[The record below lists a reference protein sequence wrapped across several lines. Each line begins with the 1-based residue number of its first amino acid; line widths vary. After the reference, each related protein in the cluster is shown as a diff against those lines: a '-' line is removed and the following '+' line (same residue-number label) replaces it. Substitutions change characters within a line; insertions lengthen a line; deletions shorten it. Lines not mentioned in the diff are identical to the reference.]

1 MVRDA
6 IRRSAHLIITS
17 VLMQS
22 GSTATLPRPAIL
34 GVAPGSS
41 RSAGPGQYEPLSIPL
56 DTIEDHPDPFLGR
69 EISVDGEVEQ
79 ILGPGAFIIDEPG
92 WVDFDNEVL
101 VIVPSK
107 HLAVVREGDRITVI
121 GTLLSAA
128 EAAFDPESAQIERDR
143 RGELADRS
151 VIIAGRI
158 DVSERQTGGRHL
170 DR

>member
-1 MVRDA
+1 
-6 IRRSAHLIITS
+6 
-17 VLMQS
+17 MQS
-22 GSTATLPRPAIL
+22 GLIAIL
-34 GVAPGSS
+34 PPRAICGVAPGSS
-41 RSAGPGQYEPLSIPL
+41 RFVGPGQYEPLSVPL

-79 ILGPGAFIIDEPG
+79 ILGPGAFTIDEPD

-107 HLAVVREGDRITVI
+107 HLAFVREEDRITVT

-128 EAAFDPESAQIERDR
+128 EAAVDQESAQIDRDR

-151 VIIAGRI
+151 VIIARR
-158 DVSERQTGGRHL
+158 VAVRQR
-170 DR
+170 